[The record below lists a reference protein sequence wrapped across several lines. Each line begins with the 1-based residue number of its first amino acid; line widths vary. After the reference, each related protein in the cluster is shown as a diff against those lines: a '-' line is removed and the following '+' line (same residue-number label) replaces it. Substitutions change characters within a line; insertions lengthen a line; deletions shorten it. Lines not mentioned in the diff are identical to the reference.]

1 MCALSYTLQL
11 DEIERETLAL
21 VGPIT
26 AARIQGADVEIPT
39 LAGAREHFNAWLLSD
54 EGGDDSDNAV
64 MLRALGLGKG

>member
-1 MCALSYTLQL
+1 M
-11 DEIERETLAL
+11 
-21 VGPIT
+21 VGPLT

-39 LAGAREHFNAWLLSD
+39 LAGARESFNAWLLSD